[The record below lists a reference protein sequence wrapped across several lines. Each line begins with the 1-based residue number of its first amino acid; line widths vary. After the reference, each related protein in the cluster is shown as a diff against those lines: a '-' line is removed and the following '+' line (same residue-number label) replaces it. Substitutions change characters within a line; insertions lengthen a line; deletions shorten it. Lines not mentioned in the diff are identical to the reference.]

1 MTLEIDRIYCG
12 DCLDLLP
19 NIEPGTVDM
28 VLTDPPYSSGG
39 MFRGDRMRKPSE
51 KYTNSNVPYLEF
63 EGDNRDQRSYYLWCR
78 EWLPLVKQAMAQSAP
93 FAIFTDWRQL
103 PTLTDAIQVSGLLW
117 LGIFVWDKTNAARPQ
132 KGKYTAQCEYVVWGS
147 NGPFAPAADTY
158 PAGLF
163 RQSVFAEERMHM
175 TSKPIALLEHLLTIC
190 KPGGLV
196 LDPFIGS
203 GSTAVACKRTG
214 RHYIG
219 MEIVPGNIPIIEQRI
234 ANVPAPLF
242 SFEEATS

>member
-1 MTLEIDRIYCG
+1 
-12 DCLDLLP
+12 
-19 NIEPGTVDM
+19 
-28 VLTDPPYSSGG
+28 

-51 KYTNSNVPYLEF
+51 KYFNSNVPYLEF
-63 EGDNRDQRSYYLWCR
+63 EGDNRDQRSFYLWCR

-117 LGIFVWDKTNAARPQ
+117 LGVFVWDKTNAARPQ

-147 NGPFAPAADTY
+147 NGPFAPATDTY

-163 RQSVFAEERMHM
+163 RQSVFAEKRMHM